1 MRFEGFVVR
10 LVANDGAQR
19 RWKEESRGRS
29 GNRRDGGWLCFLGG
43 TSGSEKLWGK
53 KKKIEFGI
61 LLKH

>member
-29 GNRRDGGWLCFLGG
+29 GNWRDGGWLCFLGG

-53 KKKIEFGI
+53 KEKY
-61 LLKH
+61 